1 MITEPELKVILEMTH
16 DGVITVDKDGRITLF
31 NKAAERIMGLGAG
44 DVMGQRAL
52 EVIPNSRLQHVLDS
66 GEPEYDQSQKIG
78 DTTILT
84 SRMPV
89 KGDGG
94 EVLGAVAVFRDQTEV
109 VELTGRVSDLWK
121 SKNLLEALIEST
133 QDAISVSDESG
144 RNIMINPA
152 YTRITGLSREA
163 VINKSVT
170 VDIAEGV
177 SMHIEVMKTGKPVR
191 NVRMKVGPLK
201 RDVVVNVAPIL
212 VDKKIVGSV
221 GVIHDISEI
230 ISLNEEL
237 KSTKKLLRHL
247 RAKYTWD
254 DIIGISESLAE
265 AKEQARRAAETPA
278 TVLLRGQ
285 SGVGKELFAHAIHN
299 ESKRSDAS
307 FVRVNCAAFTESL
320 LESELFGYEEGAFT
334 GARKGGKSGIF
345 EEADGGTVFLDEVG
359 ELSQSMQ
366 SSLLRVL
373 QEREIVRVGGTNPVS
388 VDVRII
394 AATNAD
400 LEANVAS
407 EKFRR
412 DLYYRVNVIPIYIL
426 TLKERR
432 EDIPLLCRHMLFKVN
447 QEFGRRIERISDEA
461 LERLRAYD
469 WPGNVRELENVLGRA
484 VLNMKSNEVIV
495 ELDHIPPLID
505 STEGMPPDVLDHDSL
520 LDISSLDR
528 TLAQAERAAIIKTLK
543 VTGNN
548 RTKAASLLGISL
560 RSLYYKLEK
569 HSIE

>member
-1 MITEPELKVILEMTH
+1 LITEGELKVILDMTH
-16 DGVITVDKDGRITLF
+16 DGVISVDPEGNITLF
-31 NKAAERIMGLGAG
+31 NKSAERIMGLDSLEVIGH
-44 DVMGQRAL
+44 RAV
-52 EVIPNSRLQHVLDS
+52 EVIPNSRLHLVLET
-66 GEPEYDQSQKIG
+66 GEPEYNQSQKIG
-78 DTTILT
+78 NTTILT
-84 SRMPV
+84 SRLPV
-89 KGDGG
+89 KGPDGD
-94 EVLGAVAVFRDQTEV
+94 VLGAVAIFRDQTEV
-109 VELTGRVSDLWK
+109 VELTGKVSDLWK

-133 QDAISVSDESG
+133 QDAISVADENG
-144 RNIMINPA
+144 KNIIVNPA
-152 YTRITGLSREA
+152 YTRLTGMSREA

-177 SMHIEVMKTGKPVR
+177 SMHMQVMKTGKPVR

-201 RDVVVNVAPIL
+201 RDVVVNVAPIY
-212 VDKKIVGSV
+212 VDKAIVGSV

-247 RAKYTWD
+247 KAKYTWD
-254 DIIGISESLAE
+254 DIIGISESLVE

-320 LESELFGYEEGAFT
+320 LESELFGYEDGAFT

-359 ELSQSMQ
+359 ELGQSMQ

-373 QEREIVRVGGTNPVS
+373 QEKEIVRVGGTTPIS

-426 TLKERR
+426 PLKERR
-432 EDIPLLCRHMLFKVN
+432 EDIPPLCRHMLFKVN

-461 LERLRAYD
+461 LERLQAYD
-469 WPGNVRELENVLGRA
+469 WPGNVRELENVLGRT
-484 VLNMKSNEVIV
+484 VLKMKPNEVIV
-495 ELDHIPPLID
+495 ELEHIPTFTDYAEEMPSVSLNYD
-505 STEGMPPDVLDHDSL
+505 SPPDIKPLDEALSY
-520 LDISSLDR
+520 
-528 TLAQAERAAIIKTLK
+528 AERAAIVRTLK
-543 VTGNN
+543 LTGNN
-548 RTKAASLLGISL
+548 RTKTASLLGISL
-560 RSLYYKLEK
+560 RNLYYKLKK
-569 HSIE
+569 HSID